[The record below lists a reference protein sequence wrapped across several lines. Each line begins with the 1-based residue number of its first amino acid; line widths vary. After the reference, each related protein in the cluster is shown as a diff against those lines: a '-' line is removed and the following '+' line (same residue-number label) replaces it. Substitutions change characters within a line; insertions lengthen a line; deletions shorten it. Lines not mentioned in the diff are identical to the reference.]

1 MSDQPHTSAN
11 LFGRT
16 ATIAA
21 PLALLIGSTCYF
33 AGTIY
38 QKRLLSEYGFGGG
51 TIQSSLQAVIA
62 QGYMAVLASIVFAT
76 IPTFVGMAI
85 AMSFRRGRS
94 VVHISG
100 RAIMRP
106 RNFAQLG
113 IWIYLA
119 FAMAGLGYIFGEF
132 GRLANYLVDK
142 FTDSRPLQNLL
153 PLQDLT
159 RAGCGAP
166 SCSGRAGHSTCYTSR
181 IRVAARRVNQSCT
194 PYLYGRKVL
203 PFPFGTELSQLRGV
217 GSG

>member
-119 FAMAGLGYIFGEF
+119 FAMAGLGYISGNLGALRTTLLINSRIHDHCRTCFLYKTSRGQVVALP
-132 GRLANYLVDK
+132 LAQDERVTLLATRRGSV
-142 FTDSRPLQNLL
+142 LL
-153 PLQDLT
+153 PAGSI
-159 RAGCGAP
+159 RAVRP
-166 SCSGRAGHSTCYTSR
+166 ISTGERYYLSR
-181 IRVAARRVNQSCT
+181 SALNF
-194 PYLYGRKVL
+194 LN
-203 PFPFGTELSQLRGV
+203 
-217 GSG
+217 